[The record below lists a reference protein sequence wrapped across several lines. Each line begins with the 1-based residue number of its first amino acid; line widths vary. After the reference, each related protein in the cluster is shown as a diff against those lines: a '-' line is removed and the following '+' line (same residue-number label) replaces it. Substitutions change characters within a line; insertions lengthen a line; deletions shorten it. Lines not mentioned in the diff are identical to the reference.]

1 MLSLARLEKGE
12 FVDLKTHLAINQSL
26 CGQLISIDEGI
37 AIVKLK
43 TTSEMVVDDHK
54 LVHGGFIFGAADY
67 AAMAAVNHPNV
78 VLGSAEV
85 KFLKPSIS
93 GDAILFKATVTEA
106 KGKLR
111 RVDVEGV
118 DKAGAKTFAGVFT
131 CFVLEKHVIET

>member
-1 MLSLARLEKGE
+1 MN
-12 FVDLKTHLAINQSL
+12 LKTHLSINQSL
-26 CGQLISIDEGI
+26 CGQLLSIDEGL
-37 AIVKLK
+37 AIVKID

-93 GDAILFKATVTEA
+93 GDSIILKATVKEA
-106 KGKLR
+106 DGKLR

-118 DKAGAKTFAGVFT
+118 DEDGANVFVGVFT
-131 CFVLEKHVIET
+131 CFVLEKHVLEK